1 MSLPRSKTGDAPV
14 TYGEYLNWPEDE
26 RWEIIDGVLYDMTA
40 APSTKHQ
47 RVSRKLIVQI
57 DGLLAEK
64 PDCEAFYAPFDVRL
78 PEKDESDESVINVV
92 QPDIV
97 VICDPSKIDDKG
109 CRGAPEWII
118 EVLSPFTA
126 SKDHIAK
133 RLLYER
139 MGVREYWLL
148 HPLDEMVTVFTL
160 GNQGKYELPV
170 FREGKGKLGVSVLP
184 DLSLDLDAVF
194 R

>member
-1 MSLPRSKTGDAPV
+1 MPLLKPEDAPI
-14 TYGEYLNWPEDE
+14 TYGDYLNWPEDD
-26 RWEIIDGVLYDMTA
+26 RWEIIEGIPYSMTA

-47 RVSRKLIVQI
+47 TVLGELFFQIRSFLTDDDACRVFI
-57 DGLLAEK
+57 
-64 PDCEAFYAPFDVRL
+64 APFDVRL
-78 PEKDESDESVINVV
+78 PEKEEADEAIINVV

-97 VICDPSKIDDKG
+97 VICDPSKIDEKG
-109 CRGAPEWII
+109 CRGAPDWII
-118 EVLSPFTA
+118 EVLSPFTS

-139 MGVREYWLL
+139 MGVREFWLV
-148 HPLDEMVTVFTL
+148 HPLDELVTVFKL
-160 GNQGKYELPV
+160 GNDGKFEPPV
-170 FREGKGKLGVSVLP
+170 FREGKGKHGVSVLP